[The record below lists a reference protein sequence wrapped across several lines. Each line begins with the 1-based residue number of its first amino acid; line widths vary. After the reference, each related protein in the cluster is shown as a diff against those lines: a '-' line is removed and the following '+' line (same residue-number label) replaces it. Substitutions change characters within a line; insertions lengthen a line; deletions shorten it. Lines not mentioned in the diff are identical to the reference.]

1 MTDCFKNAWFCK
13 LPSVNKLL
21 IACLML
27 AAPLGALAQ
36 ATPTPN
42 RLDGSGISPNAAR
55 VPAPSRYGET
65 EVDIL
70 GSYYQQN
77 GSHSAVEGGIG
88 DQHLTDVA
96 PTILLNVPLD
106 STTRLSANVG
116 IDYYASASSDKIDQV
131 MSSPSASD
139 VRSHADFGLSHV
151 LADKLTTLGVGA
163 GVSKEYDYL
172 SFNLLGSWA
181 RTSVDGNRQLSVSG
195 QVFLDRVTLITPA
208 ELRVGGTRNK
218 NYGSDSRQSFTLSLV
233 YAQVLSKRL
242 QASVS
247 LEPVVQRGLLS
258 TPFQRVYFRDS
269 NPALGTPGT
278 LGTAQAE
285 VLPRLRTKYPASLR
299 LTYYATDLVQLRGF
313 YRFYNDNFGIQA
325 HTFEL
330 EAPLK
335 VTPFFTLYPFY
346 RYHTQTAADYFAPYL
361 AHSISDEYFTS
372 DYDLSAFSANK
383 VGVGFRYAPL
393 YGLGRFKTP
402 FGKGITKF
410 KSLDMRYGYYRQSTG
425 LTANVVSF
433 DLSFVMP

>member
-1 MTDCFKNAWFCK
+1 MKY
-13 LPSVNKLL
+13 LL
-21 IACLML
+21 TALTL
-27 AAPLGALAQ
+27 AAPLAAFAQ

-42 RLDGSGISPNAAR
+42 RLDGSGLSPNAAQLPT
-55 VPAPSRYGET
+55 PARYGET

-77 GSHSAVEGGIG
+77 GVHSAVEGGIG
-88 DQHLTDVA
+88 SQHLTDTA

-106 STTRLSANVG
+106 STTRLAANVG

-139 VRSHADFGLSHV
+139 VRYHADFGLAHV

-172 SFNLLGSWA
+172 SFNVLASWA
-181 RTSVDGNRQLSVSG
+181 RSSADGNRQLSITG
-195 QVFLDRVTLITPA
+195 QAFIDQIKLITPA

-218 NYGSDSRQSFTLSLV
+218 NYGSDNRQSFTLSLV

-242 QASVS
+242 QASIS
-247 LEPVVQRGLLS
+247 AEPVVQRGLLS
-258 TPFQRVYFRDS
+258 TPFQRVYFYDS
-269 NPALGTPGT
+269 NPALGAPGT
-278 LGTAQAE
+278 LGTALAE
-285 VLPRLRTKYPASLR
+285 VLPRLRVKYPVSAR

-313 YRFYNDNFGIQA
+313 YRFYNDNFGIRA

-361 AHSISDEYFTS
+361 AHSIQDEYFTS
-372 DYDLSAFSANK
+372 DFDLSAFSANK
-383 VGVGFRYAPL
+383 VGLGFRYAPL
-393 YGLGRFKTP
+393 YGLGRFKMP
-402 FGKGITKF
+402 FGRRITKF
-410 KSLDMRYGYYRQSTG
+410 KSLDLRYGYYRQSTG
-425 LTANVVSF
+425 LTANVVSAN
-433 DLSFVMP
+433 LAFVMP

>member
-1 MTDCFKNAWFCK
+1 M
-13 LPSVNKLL
+13 NKLL
-21 IACLML
+21 LVSL
-27 AAPLGALAQ
+27 VFLAPLAALAQ

-42 RLDGSGISPNAAR
+42 RLDGSGLSPNAAQLPT
-55 VPAPSRYGET
+55 PARFGET

-77 GSHSAVEGGIG
+77 GDHSAVEGGLG
-88 DQHLTDVA
+88 SQHLTDTA

-106 STTRLSANVG
+106 STTRLSANLG
-116 IDYYASASSDKIDQV
+116 IDYYTSASSDKIDQV
-131 MSSPSASD
+131 MSSPSAAD
-139 VRSHADFGLSHV
+139 ARIHADFGLSRL
-151 LADKLTTLGVGA
+151 LADKLTTVGVGA

-172 SFNLLGSWA
+172 SFNVLGSWA
-181 RTSVDGNRQLSVSG
+181 RTSRDGNRQFSASG
-195 QVFLDRVTLITPA
+195 QAFIDKITLITPA
-208 ELRVGGTRNK
+208 ELRVGGTRNHS
-218 NYGSDSRQSFTLSLV
+218 YGSDNRQSFTLSLV

-247 LEPVVQRGLLS
+247 IEPVVQRGLLS
-258 TPFQRVYFRDS
+258 TPFQRVYFYDS
-269 NPALGTPGT
+269 NPALGAPGQ
-278 LGTAQAE
+278 LGTAKAE

-313 YRFYNDNFGIQA
+313 YRFYNDNFGIRA

-330 EAPLK
+330 EVPVK

-361 AHSISDEYFTS
+361 AHSVTDDFYTS

-383 VGVGFRYAPL
+383 AGVGLRYAPL

-402 FGKGITKF
+402 FGHGITKF
-410 KSLDMRYGYYRQSTG
+410 KSLDLRYGYYRQSTG

>member
-1 MTDCFKNAWFCK
+1 VKN
-13 LPSVNKLL
+13 PLL
-21 IACLML
+21 ITLFL
-27 AAPLGALAQ
+27 AAPLAVFAQ

-42 RLDGSGISPNAAR
+42 RLDGSGLSPNAAQL
-55 VPAPSRYGET
+55 PAPSRYGET
-65 EVDIL
+65 QVDIL

-77 GSHSAVEGGIG
+77 GDHSAVEGGIG
-88 DQHLTDVA
+88 SQHLTDTA

-106 STTRLSANVG
+106 STTRLAANVG

-131 MSSPSASD
+131 LSSPSAAD
-139 VRSHADFGLSHV
+139 VRYHADFGLARS
-151 LADKLTTLGVGA
+151 LADKLTTVGVGA

-172 SFNLLGSWA
+172 SFNILASWA
-181 RTSVDGNRQLSVSG
+181 RSSRDGNRQLSVSG
-195 QVFLDRVTLITPA
+195 QAFFDKVTLITPA

-218 NYGSDSRQSFTLSLV
+218 NYGSDTRQSFTLSLV

-247 LEPVVQRGLLS
+247 VEPVVQRGLLS
-258 TPFQRVYFRDS
+258 TPFQRVYFYDS
-269 NPALGTPGT
+269 NPALGAPGT
-278 LGTAQAE
+278 LGTALAE
-285 VLPRLRTKYPASLR
+285 VLPRQRFKYPASLR

-325 HTFEL
+325 HTFEV
-330 EAPLK
+330 ETPLK

-361 AHSISDEYFTS
+361 AHSVSNEYFTS

-383 VGVGFRYAPL
+383 VGLGFRYAPL

-402 FGKGITKF
+402 FGRRITKF
-410 KSLDMRYGYYRQSTG
+410 KSLDVRYGYYRQSTG
-425 LTANVVSF
+425 LTANVVSA

>member
-1 MTDCFKNAWFCK
+1 LF
-13 LPSVNKLL
+13 VNRLL
-21 IACLML
+21 VICLAL

-55 VPAPSRYGET
+55 VPTPSRYGET

-70 GSYYQQN
+70 GSYYQQSGN
-77 GSHSAVEGGIG
+77 HSAVEGGVG

-106 STTRLSANVG
+106 STTRLSANLG
-116 IDYYASASSDKIDQV
+116 IDYYTSASSDKIDQV
-131 MSSPSASD
+131 MSSPSAAD
-139 VRSHADFGLSHV
+139 ARVHADFGLSRL
-151 LADKLTTLGVGA
+151 LADKLTTVGVGA

-181 RTSVDGNRQLSVSG
+181 RTSADGNRQLSASG
-195 QVFLDRVTLITPA
+195 QIFLDRITLITPA

-247 LEPVVQRGLLS
+247 FEPVVQRGLLS
-258 TPFQRVYFRDS
+258 TPFQRVYFSDS
-269 NPALGTPGT
+269 SPALGTPGE
-278 LGTAQAE
+278 LGTARAE

-313 YRFYNDNFGIQA
+313 YRFYNDNFGIRA
-325 HTFEL
+325 HTFEV

-335 VTPFFTLYPFY
+335 VTQFFTLYPFY

-361 AHSISDEYFTS
+361 AHSVTDEYYTS

-383 VGVGFRYAPL
+383 VGVGLRYAPL
-393 YGLGRFKTP
+393 YGIGRFKTP

-410 KSLDMRYGYYRQSTG
+410 KSLDLRYGYYRQSTG

-433 DLSFVMP
+433 DLGFVMP

>member
-1 MTDCFKNAWFCK
+1 VKK
-13 LPSVNKLL
+13 LFLATL
-21 IACLML
+21 AL

-42 RLDGSGISPNAAR
+42 RLDGSGIAPNGSQLPT
-55 VPAPSRYGET
+55 PARYGET

-77 GSHSAVEGGIG
+77 GTHSAVEGGIG

-131 MSSPSASD
+131 MSSPSSHD
-139 VRSHADFGLSHV
+139 VRYHADFGLSHT
-151 LADKLTTLGVGA
+151 LANKLTTLGAGA

-172 SFNLLGSWA
+172 SFNLLATYIRASA
-181 RTSVDGNRQLSVSG
+181 DGNRQFSASG
-195 QVFLDRVTLITPA
+195 QVFLDQIKLITPA
-208 ELRVGGTRNK
+208 ELRVGGTQNK
-218 NYGSDSRQSFTLSLV
+218 KYGSDNRQSFTLSLV

-258 TPFQRVYFRDS
+258 TPFQRVYFRDYA
-269 NPALGTPGT
+269 PGGLTPGE
-278 LGTAQAE
+278 LGTAKAE
-285 VLPRLRTKYPASLR
+285 VLPRLRYKYPASLR

-313 YRFYNDNFGIQA
+313 YRFYNDNFGIRA
-325 HTFEL
+325 NTFEL
-330 EAPLK
+330 EAPVK
-335 VTPFFTLYPFY
+335 VSPFFTLYPFY

-361 AHSISDEYFTS
+361 AHSVFDEYFTS

-383 VGVGFRYAPL
+383 VGLGLRYAPL
-393 YGLGRFKTP
+393 YGLGRFKLASR
-402 FGKGITKF
+402 ITKF
-410 KSLDMRYGYYRQSTG
+410 KSVDLRYGYYRQSTG

>member
-1 MTDCFKNAWFCK
+1 MTDDFNYFF
-13 LPSVNKLL
+13 VTKLL
-21 IACLML
+21 LLCLAL
-27 AAPLGALAQ
+27 AAPLAALAQ

-42 RLDGSGISPNAAR
+42 RLDGSGISPNAAQLP
-55 VPAPSRYGET
+55 VPSRYGET

-77 GSHSAVEGGIG
+77 GNHSAVEGGLG

-106 STTRLSANVG
+106 STTRLAANVG

-139 VRSHADFGLSHV
+139 VRYHADFGLSRV
-151 LADKLTTLGVGA
+151 LANKLTTLGAGA

-172 SFNLLGSWA
+172 SFNLVGSWVRA
-181 RTSVDGNRQLSVSG
+181 SADGNRQLSVSG
-195 QVFLDRVTLITPA
+195 QAFLDKITLITPA
-208 ELRVGGTRNK
+208 ELRVGGTRNR
-218 NYGSDSRQSFTLSLV
+218 NYGSDNRQSFTLSLV

-247 LEPVVQRGLLS
+247 VEPVAQRGLLS
-258 TPFQRVYFRDS
+258 TPFQRVYFYDS
-269 NPALGTPGT
+269 NPALGTPGA
-278 LGTAQAE
+278 LGTALAE
-285 VLPRLRTKYPASLR
+285 VLPRLRYKYPASLR

-313 YRFYNDNFGIQA
+313 YRFYNDNFGIRA

-330 EAPLK
+330 EAPVK
-335 VTPFFTLYPFY
+335 VTPFLTLYPFY

-361 AHSISDEYFTS
+361 AHSVTDEYYTS

-383 VGVGFRYAPL
+383 VGVGLRYAPL

-402 FGKGITKF
+402 FGSGVTKF
-410 KSLDMRYGYYRQSTG
+410 KSLDLRYGYYHQSTG

-433 DLSFVMP
+433 DLSFVLP

>member
-1 MTDCFKNAWFCK
+1 
-13 LPSVNKLL
+13 VRKLL
-21 IACLML
+21 FACLAF
-27 AAPLGALAQ
+27 AAPLAALAQ

-42 RLDGSGISPNAAR
+42 RIDGSGIVPNASPLPR
-55 VPAPSRYGET
+55 PSSYGET

-77 GSHSAVEGGIG
+77 GNHSAVEGGVG

-106 STTRLSANVG
+106 STTRLAANVG

-131 MSSPSASD
+131 MSSPSSSD
-139 VRSHADFGLSHV
+139 VRYHADFGLARL
-151 LADKLTTLGVGA
+151 LADKLTTVGGGL

-172 SFNLLGSWA
+172 SFNIVGSWA
-181 RTSVDGNRQLSVSG
+181 RTSRDGNRQVSVSG
-195 QVFLDRVTLITPA
+195 QAFIDRITLITPA

-218 NYGSDSRQSFTLSLV
+218 KYGSDNRQSFTLSVV

-247 LEPVVQRGLLS
+247 IEPVVQRGLLS
-258 TPFQRVYFRDS
+258 TPFQRVYFYDS
-269 NPALGTPGT
+269 SPALGTPGQ
-278 LGTAQAE
+278 LGTALAE
-285 VLPRLRTKYPASLR
+285 VLPRLRYKYPASLR

-313 YRFYNDNFGIQA
+313 YRFYNDNFGIRA
-325 HTFEL
+325 HTL
-330 EAPLK
+330 EVEVPVK
-335 VTPFFTLYPFY
+335 VSPFFTLYPFY

-361 AHSISDEYFTS
+361 AHSVTNEFYTS

-383 VGVGFRYAPL
+383 AGLGLRYAPL
-393 YGLGRFKTP
+393 YGLGRFKMP
-402 FGKGITKF
+402 LGHGITKF
-410 KSLDMRYGYYRQSTG
+410 KSLDLRYGYYRQSTG

>member
-1 MTDCFKNAWFCK
+1 MT
-13 LPSVNKLL
+13 KLL
-21 IACLML
+21 LLCLAL
-27 AAPLGALAQ
+27 AAPLAARAQ
-36 ATPTPN
+36 GTPTPN
-42 RLDGSGISPNAAR
+42 RLDGSGISATAAQLP
-55 VPAPSRYGET
+55 VPSRYGET

-70 GSYYQQN
+70 GSYYGQN
-77 GSHSAVEGGIG
+77 GNHSAVEGGIG

-106 STTRLSANVG
+106 STTRLAANVG

-139 VRSHADFGLSHV
+139 VRYHADFGLSHV
-151 LADKLTTLGVGA
+151 LADKRTTLGLGA

-172 SFNLLGSWA
+172 SFNLVGSWA
-181 RTSVDGNRQLSVSG
+181 RSSADGNRQLSASG

-208 ELRVGGTRNK
+208 ELRVGGTRNHK
-218 NYGSDSRQSFTLSLV
+218 YGSDNRQSATLSLV
-233 YAQVLSKRL
+233 YAQVLGKRL

-247 LEPVVQRGLLS
+247 VEPVVQRGLLS
-258 TPFQRVYFRDS
+258 TPFQRVYFYDS

-278 LGTAQAE
+278 LGTALAE
-285 VLPRLRTKYPASLR
+285 VLPRLRYKYPASLR

-313 YRFYNDNFGIQA
+313 YRFYNDNFGIRA

-330 EAPLK
+330 EAPVK

-361 AHSISDEYFTS
+361 AHSVTDDYYTS

-393 YGLGRFKTP
+393 YGLGRFRTP
-402 FGKGITKF
+402 LGSGITKF
-410 KSLDMRYGYYRQSTG
+410 KSLDLRYGYYRQSTG

-433 DLSFVMP
+433 DLSFVML

>member
-1 MTDCFKNAWFCK
+1 LF
-13 LPSVNKLL
+13 VNRLL
-21 IACLML
+21 VICLAL

-42 RLDGSGISPNAAR
+42 RLDGSGILPNAAR
-55 VPAPSRYGET
+55 VPTPSRYGET

-70 GSYYQQN
+70 GSYYQQSGN
-77 GSHSAVEGGIG
+77 HSAVEGGIG

-106 STTRLSANVG
+106 STTRLSANLG
-116 IDYYASASSDKIDQV
+116 IDYYTSASSDKIDQV
-131 MSSPSASD
+131 MSSPSAAD
-139 VRSHADFGLSHV
+139 ARVHADFGLSRL
-151 LADKLTTLGVGA
+151 LADKLTTVGVGA

-181 RTSVDGNRQLSVSG
+181 RTSVDGNRQLSASG
-195 QVFLDRVTLITPA
+195 QIFLDRITLITPA

-247 LEPVVQRGLLS
+247 FEPVVQRGLLS
-258 TPFQRVYFRDS
+258 TPFQRVYFSDS
-269 NPALGTPGT
+269 SPALGTPGE
-278 LGTAQAE
+278 LGTARAE

-313 YRFYNDNFGIQA
+313 YRFYNDNFGIRA
-325 HTFEL
+325 HTFEV
-330 EAPLK
+330 EVPLK
-335 VTPFFTLYPFY
+335 VTQFFTLYPFY

-361 AHSISDEYFTS
+361 AHSVTDEYYTS

-383 VGVGFRYAPL
+383 VGVGLRYAPL
-393 YGLGRFKTP
+393 YGISRFKTP

-410 KSLDMRYGYYRQSTG
+410 KSLDLRYGYYRQSTG

-433 DLSFVMP
+433 DLGFVMP

>member
-1 MTDCFKNAWFCK
+1 MKY
-13 LPSVNKLL
+13 LLL
-21 IACLML
+21 IALVL
-27 AAPLGALAQ
+27 AAPLAALAQ

-42 RLDGSGISPNAAR
+42 RLDGSGIVPNASPLPR
-55 VPAPSRYGET
+55 PGRYGET

-77 GSHSAVEGGIG
+77 GDHSAVEGGVG
-88 DQHLTDVA
+88 SQHLTDVA

-106 STTRLSANVG
+106 STTRLAANVG
-116 IDYYASASSDKIDQV
+116 IDYYTSASSDKIDQV
-131 MSSPSASD
+131 LSSPSASD
-139 VRSHADFGLSHV
+139 VRAHADFGLAHV
-151 LADKLTTLGVGA
+151 LADKLTTVGGGL

-172 SFNLLGSWA
+172 SFNLVGSWA
-181 RTSVDGNRQLSVSG
+181 RTSRDGNRQLSVSG
-195 QVFLDRVTLITPA
+195 QAFIDRITLITPA
-208 ELRVGGTRNK
+208 ELRVGGTRNHR
-218 NYGSDSRQSFTLSLV
+218 YGSDNRQSFTLSVV

-247 LEPVVQRGLLS
+247 IEPVAQRGLLS
-258 TPFQRVYFRDS
+258 TPFQRVYFYDS
-269 NPALGTPGT
+269 NPALGEPGQ
-278 LGTAQAE
+278 LGTALAE
-285 VLPRLRTKYPASLR
+285 VLPRLRYKYPASLR

-313 YRFYNDNFGIQA
+313 YRFYSDNFGIQA

-330 EAPLK
+330 EAPVK
-335 VTPFFTLYPFY
+335 VSPFFTLYPFY

-361 AHSISDEYFTS
+361 AHSVTNEYYTS

-383 VGVGFRYAPL
+383 VGLGLRYAPL

-402 FGKGITKF
+402 LGHGITKF
-410 KSLDMRYGYYRQSTG
+410 KSLDLRYGYYRQSTG

>member
-1 MTDCFKNAWFCK
+1 LF
-13 LPSVNKLL
+13 VNRLL
-21 IACLML
+21 VICLAL

-42 RLDGSGISPNAAR
+42 RLDGSGILPNAAR
-55 VPAPSRYGET
+55 GPSPSRYGET

-77 GSHSAVEGGIG
+77 GNHSAVEGGIG
-88 DQHLTDVA
+88 DQHLTDLA

-106 STTRLSANVG
+106 STTRLSANLG
-116 IDYYASASSDKIDQV
+116 IDYYTSASSDKIDQV
-131 MSSPSASD
+131 MSSPSAAD
-139 VRSHADFGLSHV
+139 ARVHADFGLSRL
-151 LADKLTTLGVGA
+151 LADKLTTVGVGA

-181 RTSVDGNRQLSVSG
+181 RTSADGNRQLSASG
-195 QVFLDRVTLITPA
+195 QIFLDRITLITPA

-247 LEPVVQRGLLS
+247 FEPVVQRGLLS
-258 TPFQRVYFRDS
+258 TPFQRVYFSDS
-269 NPALGTPGT
+269 SPALGTPGE
-278 LGTAQAE
+278 LGTARAE

-313 YRFYNDNFGIQA
+313 YRFYNDNFGIRA
-325 HTFEL
+325 HTFEI

-335 VTPFFTLYPFY
+335 VTQFFTLYPFY

-361 AHSISDEYFTS
+361 AHSVTDEYYTS

-383 VGVGFRYAPL
+383 VGVGLRYAPL
-393 YGLGRFKTP
+393 YGIGRFKTP

-410 KSLDMRYGYYRQSTG
+410 KSLDLRYGYYRQSTG

-433 DLSFVMP
+433 DLGFVMP

>member
-1 MTDCFKNAWFCK
+1 LF
-13 LPSVNKLL
+13 VNRLL
-21 IACLML
+21 VICLAL

-42 RLDGSGISPNAAR
+42 RLDGSGILPNAAL
-55 VPAPSRYGET
+55 VPTPSRYGET

-70 GSYYQQN
+70 GSYYQQSGN
-77 GSHSAVEGGIG
+77 HSAVEGGIG

-106 STTRLSANVG
+106 STTRLSANLG
-116 IDYYASASSDKIDQV
+116 IDYYTSASSDKIDQV
-131 MSSPSASD
+131 MSSPSAAD
-139 VRSHADFGLSHV
+139 ARVHADFGLSRL
-151 LADKLTTLGVGA
+151 LADKLTTVGVGA

-181 RTSVDGNRQLSVSG
+181 RTSADGNRQLSASG
-195 QVFLDRVTLITPA
+195 QIFLDRITLITPA

-247 LEPVVQRGLLS
+247 FEPVVQRGLLS
-258 TPFQRVYFRDS
+258 TPFQRVYFSDS
-269 NPALGTPGT
+269 SPALGTPGE
-278 LGTAQAE
+278 LGTARAE

-313 YRFYNDNFGIQA
+313 YRFYNDNFGIRA
-325 HTFEL
+325 HTFEV

-335 VTPFFTLYPFY
+335 VTQFFTLYPFY

-361 AHSISDEYFTS
+361 AHSVTDEYYTS

-383 VGVGFRYAPL
+383 VGVGLRYAPL
-393 YGLGRFKTP
+393 YGIGRFKTP

-410 KSLDMRYGYYRQSTG
+410 KSLDLRYGYYRQSTG

-433 DLSFVMP
+433 DLGFVMP

>member
-1 MTDCFKNAWFCK
+1 LF
-13 LPSVNKLL
+13 VNRLL
-21 IACLML
+21 IICLAL

-55 VPAPSRYGET
+55 VPTPSRYGET

-70 GSYYQQN
+70 GSYYQQSGN
-77 GSHSAVEGGIG
+77 HSAVEGGIG

-106 STTRLSANVG
+106 STTRLSANLG
-116 IDYYASASSDKIDQV
+116 IDYYTSASSDKIDQV
-131 MSSPSASD
+131 MSSPSAAD
-139 VRSHADFGLSHV
+139 ARVHADFGLSRL
-151 LADKLTTLGVGA
+151 LADKLTTVGVGA

-181 RTSVDGNRQLSVSG
+181 RTSADGNRQLSASG
-195 QVFLDRVTLITPA
+195 QIFLDRITLITPA

-218 NYGSDSRQSFTLSLV
+218 NYGSDNRQSFTLSLV

-247 LEPVVQRGLLS
+247 FEPVVQRGLLS
-258 TPFQRVYFRDS
+258 TPFQRVYFSDS
-269 NPALGTPGT
+269 SPALGTPGE
-278 LGTAQAE
+278 LGTARAE

-313 YRFYNDNFGIQA
+313 YRFYNDNFGIRA
-325 HTFEL
+325 HTFEV
-330 EAPLK
+330 EVPLK
-335 VTPFFTLYPFY
+335 VTQFFTLYPFY

-361 AHSISDEYFTS
+361 AHSVTDEYYTS

-383 VGVGFRYAPL
+383 VGVGLRYAPL
-393 YGLGRFKTP
+393 YGIGRFKTP

-410 KSLDMRYGYYRQSTG
+410 KSLDLRYGYYRQSTG

-433 DLSFVMP
+433 DLGFVMP

>member
-1 MTDCFKNAWFCK
+1 VYKI
-13 LPSVNKLL
+13 PI
-21 IACLML
+21 IAFAL

-42 RLDGSGISPNAAR
+42 RLDGSGVSANAAQLPT
-55 VPAPSRYGET
+55 PARFGET

-77 GSHSAVEGGIG
+77 GNHSAVEGGVG

-106 STTRLSANVG
+106 STTRLAANVG

-131 MSSPSASD
+131 LSSPSASD
-139 VRSHADFGLSHV
+139 VRYHADFGLSHT
-151 LADKLTTLGVGA
+151 LANKLTTLGAGA

-172 SFNLLGSWA
+172 SFNLLASWVQA
-181 RTSVDGNRQLSVSG
+181 SADGNRQFSASG
-195 QVFLDRVTLITPA
+195 QVFLDQIKLITPA
-208 ELRVGGTRNK
+208 ELRVGGTQNK
-218 NYGSDSRQSFTLSLV
+218 KYGSDNRQSFTLSLV

-242 QASVS
+242 QAAVGF
-247 LEPVVQRGLLS
+247 EPVAQRGLLS
-258 TPFQRVYFRDS
+258 TPFQRVYFYDYAPS
-269 NPALGTPGT
+269 GLAPGT
-278 LGTAQAE
+278 LGTAKAE
-285 VLPRLRTKYPASLR
+285 VLPRMRYKYPASLR
-299 LTYYATDLVQLRGF
+299 LTYYATDLVQVRGF

-325 HTFEL
+325 HTFEV
-330 EAPLK
+330 EAPVK

-361 AHSISDEYFTS
+361 THSVADEYYTS

-383 VGVGFRYAPL
+383 VGLGLRYAPL
-393 YGLGRFKTP
+393 YGLGRFKL
-402 FGKGITKF
+402 GSRITKF
-410 KSLDMRYGYYRQSTG
+410 KSLDLRYGYYRQSTG
-425 LTANVVSF
+425 LTANVVSA